1 MYSKHVVSSDAYI
14 INKVQM
20 FKVTTPLQI
29 ITNLY
34 VIMKVVITLQ
44 DHLGPLVSI
53 PQSCHLLMCNR

>member
-1 MYSKHVVSSDAYI
+1 MYSKHVASADTYI

-44 DHLGPLVSI
+44 DY
-53 PQSCHLLMCNR
+53 